1 MKQLFL
7 ATHLRKQMMQH
18 ILSCLPEEGC
28 GIIGGRENRAEI
40 VLPVTNQLHSTTKFL
55 MDPQEQLDGFLKLE
69 TLNLELLAFYHSHPS
84 GPEVPSQSDI
94 AEFYYPGVIS
104 IIWSPVE
111 TGWQVRGFE
120 IVGNGCQEVELVWQD
135 DL

>member
-1 MKQLFL
+1 MKRLFL
-7 ATHLRKQMMQH
+7 AAHLRKQMIQH

-55 MDPQEQLDGFLKLE
+55 MEPQEQLDAFLKLE

-84 GPEVPSQSDI
+84 GPEIPSQNDI

-104 IIWSPVE
+104 IILSPVE

-120 IVGNGCQEVELVWQD
+120 IVNNICQEIELV
-135 DL
+135 

>member
-7 ATHLRKQMMQH
+7 PLHLREQMIQH

-55 MDPQEQLDGFLKLE
+55 MDPQEQLDVLLKLE
-69 TLNLELLAFYHSHPS
+69 ALNMEFLAFYHSHPK
-84 GPEVPSQSDI
+84 GPGTPSQSDI

-104 IIWSPVE
+104 IVLSLAE

-120 IVGNGCQEVELVWQD
+120 IAGNGYQEVELVWQA